1 MWFCFPLYFSVYFTT
16 DICLHKVKL
25 PHLKIFPPRKQEGE
39 SVLVEILRDRT
50 AGLGLG
56 ESYVIL
62 FSSSTFEGWLCYKVS
77 LIPGW
82 ISALLEPWISLSQH
96 ISSISDLPGCPD
108 TCEIYNKMLLLPF
121 PSLPS
126 CAQRWGFVVGQ
137 NGIYL
142 HHRTQHFMW
151 TM

>member
-1 MWFCFPLYFSVYFTT
+1 M
-16 DICLHKVKL
+16 
-25 PHLKIFPPRKQEGE
+25 
-39 SVLVEILRDRT
+39 EILRDRT

-62 FSSSTFEGWLCYKVS
+62 FSCSTIEGWLCYKVS

-82 ISALLEPWISLSQH
+82 IFPLLEPWISLSQH
-96 ISSISDLPGCPD
+96 ISSLSDLPGCPD

-126 CAQRWGFVVGQ
+126 
-137 NGIYL
+137 
-142 HHRTQHFMW
+142 
-151 TM
+151 